1 MFMLD
6 CGALIRV
13 SEIECIC
20 REQENLETYS
30 VCMRS
35 KRVFCVSKEEK
46 ERLVD
51 FIKKREAGAADSL
64 SNLCR
69 HLQKLQQ
76 EITNLPSRM
85 PRTVRMH
92 I

>member
-6 CGALIRV
+6 CGALVRV
-13 SEIECIC
+13 SEIECIFPM
-20 REQENLETYS
+20 QDNLEIYS
-30 VCMRS
+30 VYMRS
-35 KRVFCVSKEEK
+35 KRVLSISKEEK
-46 ERLVD
+46 ERLVE
-51 FIKKREAGAADSL
+51 FIKKREADAADSL

-92 I
+92 L

>member
-6 CGALIRV
+6 CGTLIRT
-13 SEIECIC
+13 SEIECIFPM
-20 REQENLETYS
+20 QDNLEIYS

-35 KRVFCVSKEEK
+35 NRVFRISKEEK

-51 FIKKREAGAADSL
+51 FIKKRETGAADSL

-76 EITNLPSRM
+76 EITSLPSRM

-92 I
+92 M